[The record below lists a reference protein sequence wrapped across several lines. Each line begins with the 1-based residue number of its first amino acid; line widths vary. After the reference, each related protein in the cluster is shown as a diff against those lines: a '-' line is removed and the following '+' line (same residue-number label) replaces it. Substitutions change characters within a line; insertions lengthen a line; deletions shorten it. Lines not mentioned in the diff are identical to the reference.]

1 MCILDPDYWFI
12 RQLST
17 SNIFHGT
24 NVGGG
29 QLKNTITFKQRK
41 ELEDKMASVFQEN
54 INGLSTELQR
64 ILLDDLVTAFQSRKN
79 VLIQV
84 QKKGSY

>member
-1 MCILDPDYWFI
+1 MCILDSDFWFI

-17 SNIFHGT
+17 STISHDT

-29 QLKNTITFKQRK
+29 QLKNTVTFKQRK
-41 ELEDKMASVFQEN
+41 VLEDKMAKVFHEN
-54 INGLSTELQR
+54 LNGLSTELQR
-64 ILLDDLVTAFQSRKN
+64 ILLDDLVTAFQSRIN
-79 VLIQV
+79 VLMQV